1 MIIASKAIKGSV
13 FEIEMPSSGIRQY
26 VVISDNSYNSRNN
39 NCMLAV
45 VCQEKE
51 ISKDNNNDYHATFE
65 LLIGNMPIKH
75 VVCCERIYTLDQKRL
90 KNYKY
95 HLSEDIIE
103 KVDTA
108 LMNVYFG
115 KQMYTYEQML
125 IKREEEKIRLKVKYS
140 SDALNC
146 VPDKKEEA
154 NKQYDNIIENP
165 NASIDEIQNIY
176 ASMMPD
182 DATIYSQNKE
192 ELFNPV
198 INEDVINKII
208 DEVQEEKEEVIESK
222 VVLIRK
228 EKKDKH
234 KAVASKKIKEKKVA
248 DIVNEV
254 IESRQEESVKRKN
267 TSRKDIWN
275 NPDIFLLDFLTITK
289 EDLYKKYSIKTL
301 ASCDK
306 IRETAI
312 KKAKENGIDISFYFE
327 EIKSRKG
334 KINV

>member
-51 ISKDNNNDYHATFE
+51 ISKDNNNDYHETFE

-254 IESRQEESVKRKN
+254 IESRQEESVKRNCLRGSYIVKPN
-267 TSRKDIWN
+267 KE
-275 NPDIFLLDFLTITK
+275 PDLEGKYLIKRSSLKLYEFLEDSERRAMNKEVQKLFHNKVEERLYTISSDRGK
-289 EDLYKKYSIKTL
+289 
-301 ASCDK
+301 
-306 IRETAI
+306 
-312 KKAKENGIDISFYFE
+312 SFIY
-327 EIKSRKG
+327 R
-334 KINV
+334 